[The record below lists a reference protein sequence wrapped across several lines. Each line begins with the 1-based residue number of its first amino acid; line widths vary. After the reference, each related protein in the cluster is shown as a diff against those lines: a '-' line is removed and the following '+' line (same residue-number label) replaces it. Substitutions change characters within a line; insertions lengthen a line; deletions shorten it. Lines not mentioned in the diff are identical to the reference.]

1 MRAHEGRVCGPRG
14 KAAEVVSDLDVL
26 KYLMRTEK
34 GAIQSTMN
42 QYQFSVRKDA
52 NKIQIKKAVELAFKV
67 KVERVNTEVMPG
79 KNKRVRY
86 QLGKT
91 PDWKKAVVTLK
102 DGHKI
107 DLA

>member
-1 MRAHEGRVCGPRG
+1 MSEAY
-14 KAAEVVSDLDVL
+14 SILNTL
-26 KYLMRTEK
+26 LRTEK
-34 GAIQSTMN
+34 GSIQAEEKK
-42 QYQFSVRKDA
+42 YLFSVRKSA
-52 NKIQIKKAVELAFKV
+52 NKIQIKKAVEDIYKV
-67 KVERVNTEVMPG
+67 KVAGVNTQVVPG
-79 KNKRVRY
+79 KLKRVRT